1 MEIKDILEK
10 VKNQEIDINEALD
23 LLQHQED
30 YACIDY
36 DRQKRTGVPEIIY
49 GAGKT
54 KEQIAGIISQMLKH
68 NQQNI
73 LATKVNL
80 EKYDYLVIGTLE
92 SYINIRDY
100 FGESK
105 VVPIY
110 IDLEDGERLMRAI
123 KREKK
128 QVLPQYEEL
137 CRRFLAD
144 AKDFSKENLD
154 KAGITRYFDNHNL
167 KDCLNEISD
176 YIIAQSHSKME
187 IYNETNGF

>member
-80 EKYDYLVIGTLE
+80 EKYDYLKEQFPNFQYDQLSQTFVYNGQPFSMNKGLIAVVCAGT
-92 SYINIRDY
+92 SQ
-100 FGESK
+100 FH
-105 VVPIY
+105 
-110 IDLEDGERLMRAI
+110 
-123 KREKK
+123 
-128 QVLPQYEEL
+128 
-137 CRRFLAD
+137 
-144 AKDFSKENLD
+144 
-154 KAGITRYFDNHNL
+154 GIP
-167 KDCLNEISD
+167 
-176 YIIAQSHSKME
+176 
-187 IYNETNGF
+187 

>member
-1 MEIKDILEK
+1 M
-10 VKNQEIDINEALD
+10 VD
-23 LLQHQED
+23 L
-30 YACIDY
+30 
-36 DRQKRTGVPEIIY
+36 T
-49 GAGKT
+49 
-54 KEQIAGIISQMLKH
+54 
-68 NQQNI
+68 
-73 LATKVNL
+73 L